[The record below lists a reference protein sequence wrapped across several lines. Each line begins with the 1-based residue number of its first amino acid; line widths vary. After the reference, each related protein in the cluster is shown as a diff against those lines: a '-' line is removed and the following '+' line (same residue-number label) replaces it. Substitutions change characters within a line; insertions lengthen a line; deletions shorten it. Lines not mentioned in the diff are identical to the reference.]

1 MNKIY
6 STRVFQV
13 EGDLSVLCQCEDT
26 RSGFRHVARVLRGGS
41 EVSRKPVK
49 ICYYNRTWESFEFE
63 SVLHLL
69 ADSKSEGLSDSER
82 AAIRAIRG

>member
-26 RSGFRHVARVLRGGS
+26 RSGFRHVARVMSNGRETS
-41 EVSRKPVK
+41 AKPVK

-63 SVLHLL
+63 SVLHEL
-69 ADSKSEGLSDSER
+69 ADKAKGLSDSER
-82 AAIRAIRG
+82 TAIRAIRG